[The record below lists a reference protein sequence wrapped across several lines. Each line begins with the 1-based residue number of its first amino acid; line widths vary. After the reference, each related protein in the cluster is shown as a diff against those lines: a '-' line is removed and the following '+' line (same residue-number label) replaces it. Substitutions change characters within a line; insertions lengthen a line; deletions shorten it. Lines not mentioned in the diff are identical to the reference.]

1 MRAHCVPGMGIL
13 GMRQLTS
20 FCICFNLLAVALSAH
35 SQTSPDSAP
44 LSAQTMWQ
52 LQRVGAPSLSPD
64 GKLAVVPVTRY
75 DIEKNQGLTD
85 LWLIPTGKLGEARQL
100 TSDAAADTEPRFSP
114 DGRWVAFLSKRGDDK
129 QNQVYVIALAGGEA
143 RRLTNVPT
151 GATALKWFSDSKR
164 IAFVSAVW
172 TDLKTWDEMDK
183 RLKERAESKVTAR
196 IWDKPP
202 FSYWDHFIE
211 DRLPHVYSIS
221 VSGGEPQAITLG
233 TGFSLSTK
241 EWSAD
246 SYDISPDGSE
256 IAFAADTDRTGVDP
270 NYDVFVVAA
279 TGGEARNLTTD
290 NAADDTEP
298 KYSRDGRWLAYLRQK
313 IKYFYADKQRLM
325 LVDRRAGTT
334 RNLTEDWDRS
344 AEQLVWSA
352 DSRTLFGSIDDAATR
367 RIYRIDVSSGTP
379 RALTNDSSFSNLALA
394 GATLVAIRQTFS
406 EPPTVVSVDL
416 RNGAVTKLSTFN
428 DEALA
433 KVRLGKVES
442 VTYKGARGD
451 DIQMWIVYPPDFD
464 PAKKYP
470 VYMLLHG
477 GPHNAITDG
486 TQWRWNAQVFA
497 GWGYI
502 TSWHN
507 FHGSSGFGQ
516 EFTDSINPDGISMPY
531 EDTIKAAQ
539 YLQSKPFV
547 DANRMAAGGGS
558 YGGFLASTL
567 LGRPHPFK
575 ALVAHAAVYN
585 NFTQYGADYGAEKAR
600 FFDHWDK
607 PAEFMRYSPHA
618 SAGNFN
624 TPTLVVHG
632 QLDQRVPVNQG
643 FELFNTLHTRGVPSR
658 LLYFPDENHWVL
670 KPQNSLLWYQTTG
683 DWLQKY
689 IGGAAP

>member
-1 MRAHCVPGMGIL
+1 MGIL
-13 GMRQLTS
+13 SMRQLTS

-52 LQRVGAPSLSPD
+52 LQRLGAPSLSPD

-75 DIEKNQGLTD
+75 DLEKNEGYTD
-85 LWLIPTGKLGEARQL
+85 LWLLPVDKPGEARQL

-114 DGRWVAFLSKRGDDK
+114 DGRWVAFLSKRGEDK
-129 QNQVYVIALAGGEA
+129 QNQVYLIALSGGEA
-143 RRLTNVPT
+143 RRLSNVPT
-151 GATALKWFSDSKR
+151 GASAIKWFPDSKR

-172 TDLKTWDEMDK
+172 SDLTTWDETEK
-183 RLKERAESKVTAR
+183 RVKERAESKITAR
-196 IWDKPP
+196 VWDKAP
-202 FSYWDHFIE
+202 FSHWDHFVE
-211 DRLPHVYSIS
+211 DRLPHVYSIGL
-221 VSGGEPQAITLG
+221 SGGEPQPITVA
-233 TGFSLSTK
+233 TGYSLPVR
-241 EWSAD
+241 EWNSD
-246 SYDISPDGSE
+246 SYDISADGSE
-256 IAFAADTDRTGVDP
+256 LAFTADVDRSGVDS
-270 NYDVFVVAA
+270 NFDVLVVAA

-290 NAADDTEP
+290 NPADDFEP
-298 KYSRDGRWLAYLRQK
+298 RYSRDGRWLAYLRQK
-313 IKYFYADKQRLM
+313 IKYFYADKQRIM
-325 LVDRRAGTT
+325 LVDRRTGTT

-379 RALTNDSSFSNLALA
+379 RALTAESSFSNPVLA
-394 GATLVAIRQTFS
+394 GSTLVAIRQTFS
-406 EPPTVVSVDL
+406 EPPTLVRVDL
-416 RNGAVTKLSTFN
+416 RSGSATKLSTFN
-428 DEALA
+428 DEMLA
-433 KVRLGKVES
+433 KVRMGRFES
-442 VTYKGARGD
+442 VTYKGARND
-451 DIQMWIVYPPDFD
+451 DVQMWVIYPPDFD
-464 PAKKYP
+464 PVKKYP

-477 GPHNAITDG
+477 GPHNGATDG

-502 TSWHN
+502 TTWHN

-516 EFTDSINPDGISMPY
+516 EFTDSINPDRISMPY

-539 YLQSKPFV
+539 YLRSQPYV
-547 DANRMAAGGGS
+547 DGDRMAAGGGS
-558 YGGFLASTL
+558 YGGFLAATL
-567 LGRPHPFK
+567 LGRSHPFK
-575 ALVAHAAVYN
+575 TIVAHAAVYD
-585 NFTQYGADYGAEKAR
+585 NFTQYGSDFGAEKAR

-607 PAEFMRYSPHA
+607 PAEFMRFSPHV

-632 QLDQRVPVNQG
+632 QLDQRVPINQG
-643 FELFNTLHTRGVPSR
+643 FELFNTLQTRGVPSK

-670 KPQNSLLWYQTTG
+670 KPQNSLLWYQTKK

-689 IGGAAP
+689 IGAAP